1 MLNWVEV
8 FDSLGDPIPNAKI
21 TLEVPEPSGPA
32 FTLDRVTDQ
41 FGEAYFDYSATSMGT
56 HSVIVAYISG
66 QVTWAGNVGDNATSS
81 EFIPVFKN
89 VYTESGAI
97 RAKIPIDWS

>member
-32 FTLDRVTDQ
+32 FTLDGVTDQ
-41 FGEAYFDYSATSMGT
+41 FGEGYFDYSSTSMGT
-56 HSVIVAYISG
+56 HSVIVAVISG
-66 QVTWAGNVGDNATSS
+66 QVTWVGNVGDNATSS